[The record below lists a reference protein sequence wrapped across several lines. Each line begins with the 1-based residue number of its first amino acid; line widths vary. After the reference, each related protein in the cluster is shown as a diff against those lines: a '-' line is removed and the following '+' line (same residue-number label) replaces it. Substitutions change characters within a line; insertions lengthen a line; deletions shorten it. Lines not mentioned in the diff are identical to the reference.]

1 MHHTLKTC
9 LFNIS
14 GTSGCS
20 IPENTMDMNC
30 KPAGLS
36 ADYKLKN
43 LREGSLGFNNSF
55 YEPML
60 RSPALLMAA
69 PALNHNEKDGS
80 RSGSWILDA
89 VLTLLKNG
97 S

>member
-1 MHHTLKTC
+1 M
-9 LFNIS
+9 FNIS

-80 RSGSWILDA
+80 RSGSGPYEHIRSLMRF
-89 VLTLLKNG
+89 
-97 S
+97 